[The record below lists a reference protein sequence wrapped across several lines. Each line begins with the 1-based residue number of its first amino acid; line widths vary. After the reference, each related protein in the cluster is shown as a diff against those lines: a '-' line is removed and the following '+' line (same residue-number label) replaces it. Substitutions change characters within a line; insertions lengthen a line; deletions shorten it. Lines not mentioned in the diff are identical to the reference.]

1 MKSYTLRPDTV
12 THTELQCYT
21 FRYVGMTAVFA
32 GTKAER
38 CRARDY
44 LQVRVVR
51 VDKYQV
57 PHCWCNYHW

>member
-1 MKSYTLRPDTV
+1 
-12 THTELQCYT
+12 
-21 FRYVGMTAVFA
+21 MTAVFA

-57 PHCWCNYHW
+57 PHCWCTLLVQLPLVVYTHQSSDSHSH